1 MSEFERNIVQ
11 FFDELG
17 VSCSDKTLQKCLELC
32 KRHNVVDAEEFV
44 DTWMAYSVSYL
55 GGEGPNETNL
65 IKFERENYIKKPAAC
80 TKSSETIST
89 KSLPAVY
96 GGSSMKER
104 DETARIIM
112 AYNETTPKTK
122 FFWKIWKMGNYV
134 FFGLVKF

>member
-1 MSEFERNIVQ
+1 MLHHNFYLNHI
-11 FFDELG
+11 G
-17 VSCSDKTLQKCLELC
+17 LELC

-104 DETARIIM
+104 YFLFYFFSNLIFFILMYFYKLTF
-112 AYNETTPKTK
+112 K
-122 FFWKIWKMGNYV
+122 FT
-134 FFGLVKF
+134 